1 MIKYGIY
8 TKIEFDGDIGIG
20 IRADG
25 AIGFQ
30 NIEKTEIGS
39 KANTADNIFPIVFE
53 FKDIKS
59 IDVLIK
65 QLNRAKEIIV
75 KRRKE
80 NKDE

>member
-1 MIKYGIY
+1 MIKCGIY
-8 TKIEFDGDIGIG
+8 TEIEFDGDIGIG

-30 NIEKTEIGS
+30 NIEKAEIGTIPKES
-39 KANTADNIFPIVFE
+39 NNIYPIIFE
-53 FKDIKS
+53 FKNTKS